1 MEKNPWNGVLLAGVI
16 LPLVLLFW
24 PFARWGGVMSLLLR
38 VVPALCLQ
46 TLLCRVGRYEVV
58 KVLPLV
64 LTGLLAL
71 WGTYLYCT
79 SPSWVNAELS
89 DLLADYCSPFLG
101 CGAAYA
107 VDRLKG
113 RL

>member
-1 MEKNPWNGVLLAGVI
+1 MKKTTDILLI
-16 LPLVLLFW
+16 LAVVVPLVLLFW
-24 PFARWGGVMSLLLR
+24 PFAQWSGMMALALR

-46 TLLCRVGRYEVV
+46 VLLCRVGKYEVV

-107 VDRLKG
+107 IDRLKG